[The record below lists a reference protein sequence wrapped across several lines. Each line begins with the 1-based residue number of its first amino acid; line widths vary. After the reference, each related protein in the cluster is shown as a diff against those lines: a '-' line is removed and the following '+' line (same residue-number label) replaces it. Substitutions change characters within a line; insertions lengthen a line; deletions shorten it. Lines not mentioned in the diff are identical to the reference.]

1 MFWANMLWGNT
12 YHQYLML
19 IIYIA
24 LGVGVGKIFYFV
36 SSKIVKVLASK
47 TKSQL
52 DDILSHLLEKPII
65 FMIILA
71 GFYIGAHQLTL
82 PAKTGAIFDKAMVV
96 LFTLNMSWII
106 INFIDA
112 IIINYVQP
120 MAEKSKSD
128 LDDHLLPIIRKL
140 VKVVLWV
147 IVLIMIIK
155 SFGFDVSALITGV
168 GIGGLAFALAAQEL
182 LSNFFG
188 GIAILS
194 DKPFKLGDRI
204 RVDQNEGWVREI
216 GMRTTRIETL
226 DGTQLVIPNS
236 QIAKSILENVS
247 REKAR
252 KIKLSIGL
260 SYDTPQKKILK
271 AQQIIH
277 DLVVK
282 NKYTENETEAAL
294 TDFGDSALIITINYW
309 IKEADTAK
317 ILSVKNEINLGIKER
332 FEEEGINMAFPTR
345 TVHIVQEDKSK
356 IARAKKRK

>member
-1 MFWANMLWGNT
+1 MFWANVLWGNT

-19 IIYIA
+19 IIYIV

-36 SSKIVKVLASK
+36 SSKIVKVLAAK

-65 FMIILA
+65 LMIILA
-71 GFYIGAHQLTL
+71 GIYIGAHQLTL
-82 PAKTGAIFDKAMVV
+82 SDKAGSVFDRAMIV
-96 LFTLNMSWII
+96 LFTLNISWII

-120 MAEKSKSD
+120 MAEKTRSD

-140 VKVVLWV
+140 VKIVLWV
-147 IVLIMIIK
+147 LAIIMIIK
-155 SFGFDVSALITGV
+155 DFGFDVSALITGV

-182 LSNFFG
+182 LSNLFG

-204 RVDQNEGWVREI
+204 RIDQNEGWVREI

-226 DGTQLVIPNS
+226 DGTQLIIPNA

-252 KIKLSIGL
+252 KVKLTVGVT
-260 SYDTPQKKILK
+260 YDTPTKKVIQAQK
-271 AQQIIH
+271 IIH
-277 DLVVK
+277 DVVEDHK
-282 NKYTENETEAAL
+282 LTENESIAAL
-294 TDFGDSALIITINYW
+294 SEFGDSSLVIMIIYW
-309 IKEADTAK
+309 IREKNIDK
-317 ILSVKNEINLGIKER
+317 FMDIRNEINLEIKEK
-332 FEEEGINMAFPTR
+332 FERAGIEMAFPTR
-345 TVHIVQEDKSK
+345 TVHIVHDK
-356 IARAKKRK
+356 KKRK